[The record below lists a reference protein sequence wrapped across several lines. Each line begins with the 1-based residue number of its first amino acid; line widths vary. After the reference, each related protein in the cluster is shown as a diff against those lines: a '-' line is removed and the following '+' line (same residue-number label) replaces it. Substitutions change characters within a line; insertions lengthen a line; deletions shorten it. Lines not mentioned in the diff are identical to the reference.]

1 MTLKNP
7 QPSDHKTFWAYI
19 FWVFGFIGLHRF
31 FLGRPLTGTLWALT
45 MGLLL
50 IGWLVDLFLIPAM
63 VDEANERFP
72 ARDVDYNLT
81 WILLILVGA
90 LGIHR
95 FYQGKVL
102 SGLLY
107 LLTLGVFGVGIVYDI
122 FTLNRQIAERDN
134 LSL

>member
-1 MTLKNP
+1 MFALAVWSLLAENKLKEVY
-7 QPSDHKTFWAYI
+7 F
-19 FWVFGFIGLHRF
+19 
-31 FLGRPLTGTLWALT
+31 
-45 MGLLL
+45 
-50 IGWLVDLFLIPAM
+50 GWLVDLFLIPAM

-122 FTLNRQIAERDN
+122 FTLNSQIAERDN
-134 LSL
+134 LF